1 MRLRKR
7 GMRQIMNLDFAQ
19 FIPSMPYILKG
30 IGVTLQIVLLAG
42 LLGFALGIILA
53 LFKISSLKYL
63 GWLADAYASIF
74 RGTPLVLQLMLIYYG
89 SPQIIGFQIEPYAAA
104 VLSFGLNSAAYISE
118 IIRAGILAVDKGQRE
133 ASMALGIPYKR
144 MMWDIILPQ
153 ALKNILPALMNEF
166 ITLTKESAIVTTI
179 GVMDIMRRSYQV
191 GAQKYSFFE
200 PLLIAGL
207 IYYVMVITLTII
219 GKAVERRMRR
229 SD

>member
-1 MRLRKR
+1 
-7 GMRQIMNLDFAQ
+7 MNLDFAQ

-30 IGVTLQIVLLAG
+30 IAVTLKIVLLAG
-42 LLGFALGIILA
+42 ILGFALGIILS
-53 LFKISSLKYL
+53 LFKISSFKFL
-63 GWLADAYASIF
+63 GWIADVYTSIF

-89 SPQIIGFQIEPYAAA
+89 SPQVIGYQIEPYTAAI
-104 VLSFGLNSAAYISE
+104 LSFGLNSGAYISE
-118 IIRAGILAVDKGQRE
+118 IIRAGILAVDKGQKE
-133 ASMALGIPYKR
+133 AAMALGVPYGK

-191 GAQKYSFFE
+191 GAENYSFFE

-207 IYYVMVITLTII
+207 IYYLMVVTLTML
-219 GKAVERRMRR
+219 GKVLERRMRR